1 MIRGIFQSA
10 MLAMAFAL
18 SGCGIIGGSE
28 TYPLPVDEAFRTL
41 QRLDFSD
48 GLSDGRHFVA
58 ADDVV
63 LDLVPEQA
71 VTWRFMK
78 GSTERFR
85 VTARLKPAGEA
96 ASRIALEV
104 DGSAGNEV
112 KGAIAERQLQG
123 LFDKEIAAALVAER
137 DASGGRQRI

>member
-1 MIRGIFQSA
+1 MNWGVLRPA
-10 MLAMAFAL
+10 VLAMAIAL
-18 SGCGIIGGSE
+18 SGCGVGGGE

-78 GSTERFR
+78 GSAERFR
-85 VTARLKPAGEA
+85 VTARLRPEGAA

-104 DGSAGNEV
+104 DGSAGSEV

-123 LFDKEIAAALVAER
+123 LFGKEIAAALAAEH
-137 DASGGRQRI
+137 DASGERQRI

>member
-1 MIRGIFQSA
+1 MITGILRPA

-18 SGCGIIGGSE
+18 SGCGIVAGGE

-48 GLSDGRHFVA
+48 GLTDGRHFVA

-71 VTWRFMK
+71 VTWRFMN
-78 GSTERFR
+78 GSSERFR
-85 VTARLKPAGEA
+85 VIARLIPAGEA

-104 DGSAGNEV
+104 DGSASDEV
-112 KGAIAERQLQG
+112 KGFIAERQIQR
-123 LFDKEIAAALVAER
+123 LFDKEIAAALSDELE
-137 DASGGRQRI
+137 DSGGRQRA